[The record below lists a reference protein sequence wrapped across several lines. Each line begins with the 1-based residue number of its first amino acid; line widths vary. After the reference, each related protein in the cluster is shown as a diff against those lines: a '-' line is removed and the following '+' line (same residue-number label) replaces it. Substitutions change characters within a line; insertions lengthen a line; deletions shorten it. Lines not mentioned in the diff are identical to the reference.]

1 MKSKLMKKILSLTLV
16 GTMAF
21 SLAACGSSS
30 SSDSASSE
38 KTETEEAEAEEAEA
52 ESADAEETEAAVTEV
67 PEGSIEL
74 EYNLSTDD
82 YAVFQQIIA
91 DFTEETGIDVTIVN
105 LGGDYESGM
114 KTKMASNDLPD
125 VWVTHGWSLIRYSE
139 YMMNLADESWTEKID
154 SGLKNVITNDD
165 GELFI
170 LPITQAVA
178 GIMYNKDVLSDAGV
192 DPSEIRTWDDF
203 NAACEKI
210 KANGVTP
217 IEMVLGDAYD
227 SYMLEVIWPTLY
239 TNDGVADKDANIE
252 ALQGG
257 TFDWTAHTEAFDMMT
272 TWFDNGWI
280 NDDYASGKRDEVLNA
295 LANGT
300 GAFTMF
306 STENI
311 PSIRMQNAD
320 ANIGVLPVPAA
331 SDDAPSYFG
340 TGEGNFSCFGIWKDT
355 EYEAECKQLL
365 EYLAQP
371 EIAAEIVKIDGGIPA
386 LTDCEVE
393 SGTDAAYTADA
404 FKEAQTMFDG
414 DLCYDNFFDREYLP
428 SGMWSVM
435 TDAVDTLYADGDPA
449 SYIEEATGIVADNY
463 NDLMGN

>member
-1 MKSKLMKKILSLTLV
+1 MVKKLAEKILSLTLV
-16 GTMAF
+16 S
-21 SLAACGSSS
+21 SLALSMAACGSSS
-30 SSDSASSE
+30 AATNNSAVSE
-38 KTETEEAEAEEAEA
+38 EEKEASGEAAEASE
-52 ESADAEETEAAVTEV
+52 EETVEV

-74 EYNLSTDD
+74 EYNLNTDD
-82 YAVFQQIIA
+82 FATFQQIID
-91 DFTEETGIDVTIVN
+91 DFKKESGIDVTIVN

-139 YMMNLADESWTEKID
+139 YMMNLADEEWTSKID
-154 SGLKNVITNDD
+154 GGLKDVITNDE

-192 DPSEIRTWDDF
+192 DPSGIRTWEDF

-239 TNDGVADKDANIE
+239 TNEGVAEKDANIE
-252 ALQGG
+252 ALKSGS
-257 TFDWTAHTEAFDMMT
+257 FDWTGHTEAFDMMT
-272 TWFDNGWI
+272 EWFEKGWI

-295 LANGT
+295 LANGN

-331 SDDAPSYFG
+331 SNDAPSYFG

-355 EYEAECKQLL
+355 KYESECKQLL
-365 EYLAQP
+365 EYLARP
-371 EIAAEIVKIDGGIPA
+371 EIAAQIVKIDGGIPA
-386 LTDCEVE
+386 LTDTVVE

-404 FKEAQTMFDG
+404 FKEAQTTFEG

-449 SYIEEATGIVADNY
+449 SYIEETAGIVADNY